1 MMALVMRK
9 ADAPAPATP
18 RPAVEIDLAIL
29 SRCCAG
35 DPIAFRAFV
44 YRYERPVFSL
54 LVRLVGR
61 GPHVEDLAQE
71 TFLRAYRA
79 FPTFQVDETAR
90 PSAWLF
96 TIATRLVLDAR
107 KRRALPLS
115 PMSAADDAASPRA
128 GGPEASLSRAELG
141 RAIERAAAG
150 LPDDQRAA
158 FVLAEYQDMS
168 LEEIARALGIPENT
182 VKTRLFRARQHLRA
196 RLAGLVEEDR
206 DG

>member
-1 MMALVMRK
+1 MPTAEG
-9 ADAPAPATP
+9 PARATP
-18 RPAVEIDLAIL
+18 RPAPEIDLAVL
-29 SRCCAG
+29 SRCRAG

-44 YRYERPVFSL
+44 ARYERPVFSL

-90 PSAWLF
+90 PAAWLF

-107 KRRALPLS
+107 KRRAVALA

-128 GGPEASLSRAELG
+128 GSPDARLSRAELG
-141 RAIERAAAG
+141 RAIERAAAE
-150 LPDDQRAA
+150 LSDDQRAA

-168 LEEIARALGIPENT
+168 LEEIAAALGVPEAT
-182 VKTRLFRARQHLRA
+182 VKTRLFRARQHLRE
-196 RLAGLVEEDR
+196 RLAGLVEENR